1 MKYLCS
7 LCVVCVT
14 LIQLVS
20 AHYTRQWA
28 VHIDGGPEVAD
39 AVARDHGFVNLG
51 QVGFFYDFFLGW
63 YFLKM
68 LFAKRK
74 IK

>member
-1 MKYLCS
+1 M
-7 LCVVCVT
+7 CVVCVT
-14 LIQLVS
+14 LIQFVS

-51 QVGFFYDFFLGW
+51 QVGVFIFFSWVGFPVNDVCE
-63 YFLKM
+63 
-68 LFAKRK
+68 AQN
-74 IK
+74 